1 MAEEFA
7 RHNVGFVFLY
17 TREAHP
23 GENYPH
29 HTSMEQKL
37 SHARDMAKKWS
48 MKRPMLVDDME
59 GTLHRAYG
67 CLPNMTY
74 ILNAAGVIIYRA
86 AWTDPRTIRIALDQ
100 LVFEREQRRRG
111 VRITNYYVEWLP
123 QRVNDRIEFM
133 EGLIRDAGPKAVEE
147 FIAMVANS
155 GGEAAARQLR
165 DWWAEKQ
172 KSLTKAHGDG

>member
-7 RHNVGFVFLY
+7 SHSVGFVFLY

-23 GENYPH
+23 GENYAH

-37 SHARDMAKKWS
+37 SHARDMAKKRS
-48 MKRPMLVDDME
+48 MKRPMLVDDLE
-59 GTLHRAYG
+59 GSLHRAYG
-67 CLPNMTY
+67 RLPNMTY
-74 ILNAAGVIIYRA
+74 ILSAGGVIIYRA
-86 AWTDPRTIRIALDQ
+86 AWTDPRTIRMALDQ
-100 LVFEREQRRRG
+100 LVFEREQRREG
-111 VRITNYYVEWLP
+111 VRTTSYYMEWLP

-155 GGEAAARQLR
+155 GGEAAAKQLR
-165 DWWAEKQ
+165 DWWTEKR
-172 KSLTKAHGDG
+172 KSVTRTHSDG